1 MNGARI
7 LSNARQA
14 ATTAS
19 FEFTAVPSDFKQ
31 EPYSFINS
39 LQFLLRAPVS
49 ALAGCGNRCI
59 CGAHLDCYGDH
70 LMSCSRFTYLRT
82 IGHDLIE
89 RVVGKMAKAADNRI
103 SWDSKKKRSCSIHY
117 SPHHT
122 PDLTLLH
129 ATSDK
134 NHILID
140 IVGPSVVT
148 QDHVQGASAVPLAAA
163 TAAEA
168 SKYAMYG
175 NVGAHQVL
183 PFAVEDGGAMGHE
196 AMKFFHKCK
205 AACNNQLSG
214 LDCERQTWSAQGFS
228 NFFFQSIS
236 VAHYRGLAHLFR
248 TAGDTIR
255 CHYQTD

>member
-1 MNGARI
+1 
-7 LSNARQA
+7 
-14 ATTAS
+14 
-19 FEFTAVPSDFKQ
+19 
-31 EPYSFINS
+31 
-39 LQFLLRAPVS
+39 
-49 ALAGCGNRCI
+49 
-59 CGAHLDCYGDH
+59 
-70 LMSCSRFTYLRT
+70 
-82 IGHDLIE
+82 
-89 RVVGKMAKAADNRI
+89 
-103 SWDSKKKRSCSIHY
+103 
-117 SPHHT
+117 
-122 PDLTLLH
+122 
-129 ATSDK
+129 
-134 NHILID
+134 
-140 IVGPSVVT
+140 
-148 QDHVQGASAVPLAAA
+148 
-163 TAAEA
+163 
-168 SKYAMYG
+168 MYG

>member
-1 MNGARI
+1 MSRI
-7 LSNARQA
+7 PKVDPKMIPPKGKKNTRNA
-14 ATTAS
+14 
-19 FEFTAVPSDFKQ
+19 
-31 EPYSFINS
+31 
-39 LQFLLRAPVS
+39 
-49 ALAGCGNRCI
+49 
-59 CGAHLDCYGDH
+59 
-70 LMSCSRFTYLRT
+70 
-82 IGHDLIE
+82 
-89 RVVGKMAKAADNRI
+89 
-103 SWDSKKKRSCSIHY
+103 
-117 SPHHT
+117 
-122 PDLTLLH
+122 
-129 ATSDK
+129 
-134 NHILID
+134 
-140 IVGPSVVT
+140 
-148 QDHVQGASAVPLAAA
+148 QGASAVPLAAA

-183 PFAVEDGGAMGHE
+183 PFAVEDGGAVTDMRQCSKFWP
-196 AMKFFHKCK
+196 KFFHKCK